1 MLGRFELFSPAKIL
15 SGNMRIDRKAT
26 IRPRKGLL
34 AGALNNTQLLV
45 CFKNLRGFITRK
57 IGVPAQG
64 WKTPRTY
71 HAKCRK
77 IWEMQAVHGEF
88 KSLGSHLGLIS
99 MLLCRTELTARRSK
113 RTHDLAPERENRW
126 FDIHCDQ
133 TRVRSTDTKSGRL
146 GPAGLVTS

>member
-1 MLGRFELFSPAKIL
+1 MVQRF
-15 SGNMRIDRKAT
+15 
-26 IRPRKGLL
+26 KGFYNQKNRCSS
-34 AGALNNTQLLV
+34 ARLV
-45 CFKNLRGFITRK
+45 G
-57 IGVPAQG
+57 
-64 WKTPRTY
+64 TY

-88 KSLGSHLGLIS
+88 KSLGSHLGLIY

-113 RTHDLAPERENRW
+113 RTHDLAPEQENRW
-126 FDIHCDQ
+126 FDLHCDQ